1 MNVPDKVA
9 DNKKLQR
16 RVREAVIHRLLN
28 GKTWG
33 RVEDTPL
40 LPQLRGA
47 RKVGEREEVRGGR
60 SGMLAVV
67 SL

>member
-9 DNKKLQR
+9 DNKKFQR
-16 RVREAVIHRLLN
+16 RVREAVIHSLV
-28 GKTWG
+28 GGETWE
-33 RVEDTPL
+33 RVEDTPF

-47 RKVGEREEVRGGR
+47 RKGGECVKVRGGR
-60 SGMLAVV
+60 SGTLAVV